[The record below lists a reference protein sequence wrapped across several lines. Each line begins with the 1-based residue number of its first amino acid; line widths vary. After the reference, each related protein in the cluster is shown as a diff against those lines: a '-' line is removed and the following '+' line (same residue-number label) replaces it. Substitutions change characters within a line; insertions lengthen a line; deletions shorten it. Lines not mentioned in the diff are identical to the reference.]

1 MAQAIAKL
9 MGSSEAS
16 IEEAARL
23 VLAGQ
28 LVSYPTDTV
37 YGLGCNPFDTVAVDR
52 LIQVKQRQKGAL
64 PILVNSM
71 SAARKLGEFN
81 RASLTLAG
89 KFWPGPV
96 TLVVPEKAQLP
107 TRITDDSGFVALRIP
122 KHETALLLA
131 EKCGGQIVGTSAN
144 LSGHP
149 SPSSA
154 EEVLKE
160 LGGKIEM
167 ILDGGATPLGKEST
181 VVKILGGSVDVLREG
196 SVSRDEILKALKNG

>member
-9 MGSSEAS
+9 MSSSDAS
-16 IEEAARL
+16 IEEAAQL
-23 VLAGQ
+23 ILAGQ
-28 LVSYPTDTV
+28 LVAYPTDTV
-37 YGLGCNPFDTVAVDR
+37 YGLGCNPFDHVAVGR
-52 LIQVKQRQKGAL
+52 LIETKQRQKGAL

-71 SAARKLGEFN
+71 NSARKLGEFS
-81 RASLTLAG
+81 RTSLTLAG

-96 TLVVPEKAQLP
+96 TLIVPLRAQLP
-107 TRITDDSGFVALRIP
+107 SRVTDDSRFVALRIP

-131 EKCGGQIVGTSAN
+131 EKCGGWIVGTSAN
-144 LSGHP
+144 LSGHT
-149 SPSSA
+149 SPRSA

-167 ILDGGATPLGKEST
+167 ILDGGSTPIGKESS

-196 SVSRDEILKALKNG
+196 AVSRDEILKALKNS

>member
-1 MAQAIAKL
+1 MAKL
-9 MGSSEAS
+9 VSASDAS

-28 LVSYPTDTV
+28 LVAYPTDTV
-37 YGLGCNPFDTVAVDR
+37 YGLGCNPFDAVAVDR
-52 LIQVKQRQKGAL
+52 LIQAKQRQKGAL

-71 SAARKLGEFN
+71 SAARRLGEFS

-107 TRITDDSGFVALRIP
+107 TRITDDSGFVGLRIP
-122 KHETALLLA
+122 KHQTALLLA
-131 EKCGGQIVGTSAN
+131 EKCGGWIVGTSAN

-149 SPSSA
+149 LPRSA
-154 EEVLKE
+154 QEVLRK
-160 LGGKIEM
+160 LGEKIEM
-167 ILDGGATPLGKEST
+167 ILDGGATPIGKESS
-181 VVKILGGSVDVLREG
+181 VVKILGGSVDVVREG
-196 SVSRDEILKALKNG
+196 AVPRDEILKALKNG